1 MDESQIVDVVLLL
14 FRFCPRLGITS
25 YLEIQD
31 TATHISPQSETVNMA
46 GPSKFVSHF
55 NEPYLGTTTLPA
67 LTNIPKPEDDDS
79 LSTASFEEVGQNGK
93 PITKSLVIH
102 DKPTREGD
110 LTADD
115 EVPDILYV
123 VHYRG
128 LDGRLMDSRKSSKP
142 LDITLDADD
151 ASTSSSAAK
160 KKIPVLEIVTKV
172 SASTPRR
179 RRYAPPPRYAYNGY
193 SSDSDMEIKDE
204 VTVTKVETTE
214 MVIHSKHL
222 RNALNAV
229 VNYYPGVDFLGDKV
243 SVEAPY
249 RVLVHHAK
257 ELETYKLHQPAIHDA
272 ETCEA
277 TAKHIDILLG
287 FLKDTLGEA
296 MSAEESRWHA
306 ATPLVTFENFWM
318 IMRPGEVIYRKLD
331 GHWTPFVVSRV
342 STGHAGRGAASAA
355 TQARAAYVV
364 DCWNVEYVDGKV
376 QRLMESFYVYP
387 FNGEQA
393 IHTLPVIPARFF
405 PGGARANAERQVK
418 LGREYWELC
427 KRPAYKE
434 YDGAMIGRDGCPTGN
449 LNGRVIVDCE
459 GYDKFREHNGNRGRM
474 PAPPMPRRGQSPPPN
489 PIPPKDQLPQFR
501 SRCPC
506 AACAKGEIKEE
517 ESPFAGFED
526 LNPNDDVPP
535 ENDLF
540 FMVLADTIPAFILA
554 ERRWGMLKL
563 DDLKEVKPDR
573 EAFKYLVLDDDIKL
587 TVKSLIGKFAS
598 SDGKVSPWPND
609 FVKNKGEG
617 RIFLLHGSP
626 GVGKTCTAECVA
638 ELTHRPLLSLTSGDI
653 STSMSASSVERNLN
667 YFLQLGERWG
677 ALVLLDEADVYLE
690 ERRTKDLHR
699 NGLVSIFLRALE
711 YYKGVLF
718 LTTNRVAAFDSAFT
732 SRIHVALHYKKLS
745 DEDRMRVWMN
755 NFERLERD
763 SGGKCFVPQ
772 SARQYAYESEEIK
785 DLRWN
790 GREIRNG
797 LQTAVALAET
807 EALEDG
813 VETVTVT
820 DKHLRAVAKMSKGF
834 KDFLRKRRGWD
845 DEEDEDDDGASS
857 SSGSSFAD

>member
-1 MDESQIVDVVLLL
+1 V
-14 FRFCPRLGITS
+14 
-25 YLEIQD
+25 
-31 TATHISPQSETVNMA
+31 
-46 GPSKFVSHF
+46 
-55 NEPYLGTTTLPA
+55 
-67 LTNIPKPEDDDS
+67 
-79 LSTASFEEVGQNGK
+79 
-93 PITKSLVIH
+93 
-102 DKPTREGD
+102 
-110 LTADD
+110 
-115 EVPDILYV
+115 
-123 VHYRG
+123 
-128 LDGRLMDSRKSSKP
+128 
-142 LDITLDADD
+142 
-151 ASTSSSAAK
+151 
-160 KKIPVLEIVTKV
+160 
-172 SASTPRR
+172 
-179 RRYAPPPRYAYNGY
+179 
-193 SSDSDMEIKDE
+193 
-204 VTVTKVETTE
+204 
-214 MVIHSKHL
+214 
-222 RNALNAV
+222 
-229 VNYYPGVDFLGDKV
+229 
-243 SVEAPY
+243 
-249 RVLVHHAK
+249 
-257 ELETYKLHQPAIHDA
+257 
-272 ETCEA
+272 
-277 TAKHIDILLG
+277 
-287 FLKDTLGEA
+287 
-296 MSAEESRWHA
+296 
-306 ATPLVTFENFWM
+306 
-318 IMRPGEVIYRKLD
+318 
-331 GHWTPFVVSRV
+331 
-342 STGHAGRGAASAA
+342 
-355 TQARAAYVV
+355 
-364 DCWNVEYVDGKV
+364 
-376 QRLMESFYVYP
+376 
-387 FNGEQA
+387 
-393 IHTLPVIPARFF
+393 
-405 PGGARANAERQVK
+405 
-418 LGREYWELC
+418 
-427 KRPAYKE
+427 
-434 YDGAMIGRDGCPTGN
+434 
-449 LNGRVIVDCE
+449 
-459 GYDKFREHNGNRGRM
+459 
-474 PAPPMPRRGQSPPPN
+474 
-489 PIPPKDQLPQFR
+489 
-501 SRCPC
+501 
-506 AACAKGEIKEE
+506 

-526 LNPNDDVPP
+526 LDPNEDAPP

-540 FMVLADTIPAFILA
+540 FTVLADTIPAFILA
-554 ERRWGMLKL
+554 ERRWAMLKVE
-563 DDLKEVKPDR
+563 DLKEVKPDR

-763 SGGKCFVPQ
+763 SAGKCFVPQ

-820 DKHLRAVAKMSKGF
+820 EKHLRAVAKMSKGF

-845 DEEDEDDDGASS
+845 DDEDDDDAASS
-857 SSGSSFAD
+857 SSGSSFNGED

>member
-1 MDESQIVDVVLLL
+1 
-14 FRFCPRLGITS
+14 
-25 YLEIQD
+25 
-31 TATHISPQSETVNMA
+31 MA
-46 GPSKFVSHF
+46 GNGFVSH
-55 NEPYLGTTTLPA
+55 YHGITTLPS
-67 LTNIPKPEDDDS
+67 LPNIVQPGDDDS
-79 LSTASFEEVGQNGK
+79 LSTASFEEVGPGGRK
-93 PITKSLVIH
+93 HTKDMVIRS
-102 DKPTREGD
+102 KSSK
-110 LTADD
+110 DD
-115 EVPDILYV
+115 VSDDVVPDVLYV

-128 LDGRLMDSRKSSKP
+128 LDGRLIDSRKSSKP
-142 LDITLDADD
+142 LDIALDAED
-151 ASTSSSAAK
+151 SSSSGQK
-160 KKIPVLEIVTKV
+160 KASPVLEIVTKV
-172 SASTPRR
+172 SATRPRHDR
-179 RRYAPPPRYAYNGY
+179 RRYPPPQRYNYGGY
-193 SSDSDMEIKDE
+193 TSDSDIDITIKDE

-214 MVIHSKHL
+214 MVIHSKPL
-222 RNALNAV
+222 RDALNAV
-229 VNYYPGVDFLGDKV
+229 VNYYPGVDFLGDRV
-243 SVEAPY
+243 TVEAPY

-257 ELETYKLHQPAIHDA
+257 DLELYKVNQPIAHNA
-272 ETCEA
+272 ETRA
-277 TAKHIDILLG
+277 ITAKHIDILLG
-287 FLKDTLGEA
+287 FLRETLGEQMA
-296 MSAEESRWHA
+296 AEEARWHS

-318 IMRPGEVIYRKLD
+318 VMRPGEVIYRKEG

-342 STGHAGRGAASAA
+342 STGHAGRGAASTA
-355 TQARAAYVV
+355 THNKPAYVV
-364 DCWNVEYVDGKV
+364 DCWNVEFVDGKV
-376 QRLMESFYVYP
+376 QRLMESFYIYP

-393 IHTLPVIPARFF
+393 IQSLPVIPARFF
-405 PGGARANAERQVK
+405 PGGAKANADRQVK

-434 YDGAMIGRDGCPTGN
+434 YDGAMVGRDGCPTGN
-449 LNGRVIVDCE
+449 LTGRVIVDCE
-459 GYDKFREHNGNRGRM
+459 GYDKFRDNNGPRSRL
-474 PAPPMPRRGQSPPPN
+474 PPPPMPRRGQPLPPN
-489 PIPPKDQLPQFR
+489 PIPPKDQLPQFK

-506 AACAKGEIKEE
+506 AACGAGDMKEI

-526 LNPNDDVPP
+526 LDPNEDAPP

-540 FMVLADTIPAFILA
+540 FTVLADTIPAFILS
-554 ERRWGMLKL
+554 ERRWAMLKVS
-563 DDLKEVKPDR
+563 DLTDVKPDR

-587 TVKSLIGKFAS
+587 TVKALIGKFAS

-677 ALVLLDEADVYLE
+677 ALVLIDESDVYLE

-732 SRIHVALHYKKLS
+732 SRIHVALHYKKLT

-772 SARQYAYESEEIK
+772 SARQYAYESEEVK

-813 VETVTVT
+813 VGTVTVT

-834 KDFLRKRRGWD
+834 KDFLRKRRGYEE
-845 DEEDEDDDGASS
+845 DEDEDEDDDEASS
-857 SSGSSFAD
+857 SSGSGSTYMGDVRD

>member
-1 MDESQIVDVVLLL
+1 MVIHSKPPTSDQQPPAPPILYVMNYSNRDGTFIHRHESAVELDPNADGVHGLTPELQQQDGGAAKKPLPVI
-14 FRFCPRLGITS
+14 
-25 YLEIQD
+25 EI
-31 TATHISPQSETVNMA
+31 I
-46 GPSKFVSHF
+46 
-55 NEPYLGTTTLPA
+55 
-67 LTNIPKPEDDDS
+67 TNIETS
-79 LSTASFEEVGQNGK
+79 LSTSRRQRHH
-93 PITKSLVIH
+93 P
-102 DKPTREGD
+102 PR
-110 LTADD
+110 
-115 EVPDILYV
+115 
-123 VHYRG
+123 HYRRFD
-128 LDGRLMDSRKSSKP
+128 DG
-142 LDITLDADD
+142 
-151 ASTSSSAAK
+151 
-160 KKIPVLEIVTKV
+160 
-172 SASTPRR
+172 
-179 RRYAPPPRYAYNGY
+179 YG
-193 SSDSDMEIKDE
+193 SDSEIEIDNDGE
-204 VTVTKVETTE
+204 EASGSKVLRTE
-214 MVIHSKHL
+214 MVIHSKAL

-229 VNYYPGVDFLGDKV
+229 VNYYPGVDFLGARV
-243 SVEAPY
+243 VVHAPY
-249 RVLVHHAK
+249 RVLVHHMR
-257 ELETYKLHQPAIHDA
+257 ELEAYKTNQPAAHEGEVGE
-272 ETCEA
+272 ETSRDIDVLLAFLRGSLGPTIREEEA
-277 TAKHIDILLG
+277 RWRAG
-287 FLKDTLGEA
+287 VP
-296 MSAEESRWHA
+296 SA
-306 ATPLVTFENFWM
+306 TFENYWM
-318 IMRPGEVIYRKLD
+318 LMRPGEVIYRKVE

-342 STGHAGRGAASAA
+342 STGHSGRGAARDSA
-355 TQARAAYVV
+355 TARMAYVV
-364 DCWNVEYVDGKV
+364 DCWNVEYVDGRV
-376 QRLMESFYVYP
+376 QRLMESFCMYP

-393 IHTLPVIPARFF
+393 IATLPVIPARFF
-405 PGGARANAERQVK
+405 PGGGKANAERQVR
-418 LGREYWELC
+418 LGRMYWELC

-434 YDGAMIGRDGCPTGN
+434 YDGVMVGRDGCPTGN
-449 LNGRVIVDCE
+449 LRGRVIVDCE
-459 GYDKFREHNGNRGRM
+459 GYDNFREQHYDEGRGRRLS
-474 PAPPMPRRGQSPPPN
+474 PPPPRRGRAPQPRV
-489 PIPPKDQLPQFR
+489 IPPKDQLPRFL

-506 AACAKGEIKEE
+506 AACANGGQREKE

-526 LNPNDDVPP
+526 LDPNEDEAP

-540 FMVLADTIPAFILA
+540 FLVLADTTPAFVLA
-554 ERRWGMLKL
+554 ERRWAMLKVE
-563 DDLKEVKPDR
+563 DLKEVKPDR

-638 ELTHRPLLSLTSGDI
+638 ELTQRPLLSLTSGDI
-653 STSMSASSVERNLN
+653 STTMSASSVERNLN

-690 ERRTKDLHR
+690 ERRTRDLQR

-732 SRIHVALHYKKLS
+732 SRIHVALYYRKLS

-772 SARQYAYESEEIK
+772 SARQFAYESEEIK
-785 DLRWN
+785 ELKWN

-813 VETVTVT
+813 VETVTLA

-845 DEEDEDDDGASS
+845 DEDDDEDDGISS
-857 SSGSSFAD
+857 SSDGSSIMD

>member
-1 MDESQIVDVVLLL
+1 
-14 FRFCPRLGITS
+14 
-25 YLEIQD
+25 
-31 TATHISPQSETVNMA
+31 MA
-46 GPSKFVSHF
+46 GNKF
-55 NEPYLGTTTLPA
+55 PR
-67 LTNIPKPEDDDS
+67 DDDS
-79 LSTASFEEVGQNGK
+79 LSTASFEEVGPGGR
-93 PITKSLVIH
+93 
-102 DKPTREGD
+102 KPTKDMVIRSKSSN
-110 LTADD
+110 DD
-115 EVPDILYV
+115 VSDDVVPDVLYV

-128 LDGRLMDSRKSSKP
+128 LDGRLIDSRKSSKP
-142 LDITLDADD
+142 LDIALDAED
-151 ASTSSSAAK
+151 SSSSGK
-160 KKIPVLEIVTKV
+160 KKASPVLEIVTKV
-172 SASTPRR
+172 SATRPRHDR
-179 RRYAPPPRYAYNGY
+179 RQYPPPQRYNYGGY
-193 SSDSDMEIKDE
+193 TSDSDIDITIKDE

-214 MVIHSKHL
+214 MVIHSKPL
-222 RNALNAV
+222 RDALNAV
-229 VNYYPGVDFLGDKV
+229 VNYYPGVDFLGDRV
-243 SVEAPY
+243 TVEAPY

-257 ELETYKLHQPAIHDA
+257 DLELYKVNQPVAHNA
-272 ETCEA
+272 ETRA
-277 TAKHIDILLG
+277 ITAKHIDVLLD
-287 FLKDTLGEA
+287 FLRETLGEQMA
-296 MSAEESRWHA
+296 AEEARWHA
-306 ATPLVTFENFWM
+306 ATPMVTFENFWM
-318 IMRPGEVIYRKLD
+318 VMRPGEVIYRKEG

-342 STGHAGRGAASAA
+342 STGHAGRGAASTA
-355 TQARAAYVV
+355 THNKPAYVV
-364 DCWNVEYVDGKV
+364 DCWNVEFVDGRV
-376 QRLMESFYVYP
+376 QRLMESFYIYP
-387 FNGEQA
+387 FNGEHA
-393 IHTLPVIPARFF
+393 IQSLPVIPARFF
-405 PGGARANAERQVK
+405 PGGAKANADRQVK

-434 YDGAMIGRDGCPTGN
+434 YDGAMVGRDGCPTGN
-449 LNGRVIVDCE
+449 LTGRVIVDCE
-459 GYDKFREHNGNRGRM
+459 GYDKFHDSNGPRSRL
-474 PAPPMPRRGQSPPPN
+474 PPPPMPRRGQPPPPN
-489 PIPPKDQLPQFR
+489 PIPPKDQLPQFN

-506 AACAKGEIKEE
+506 AACVAGDVKEI

-526 LNPNDDVPP
+526 LDPNEDAPP

-540 FMVLADTIPAFILA
+540 FTVLADTIPAFILS
-554 ERRWGMLKL
+554 ERRWAMLKVS
-563 DDLKEVKPDR
+563 DLTDVKPDR

-587 TVKSLIGKFAS
+587 TVKALIGKFAS

-677 ALVLLDEADVYLE
+677 ALVLIDESDVYLE

-732 SRIHVALHYKKLS
+732 SRIHVALHYKKLT

-772 SARQYAYESEEIK
+772 SARQFAYESEEVK

-834 KDFLRKRRGWD
+834 KDFLRKRRGYEE
-845 DEEDEDDDGASS
+845 DEDEDEDDDEASS
-857 SSGSSFAD
+857 SSGSGSTYMGDLRD